1 MMEKNY
7 EAREWSVRHIPVRV
21 KGRSPRPYRI
31 PKLWVSIMLGVCLY
45 LAVHLNSHSP
55 QQQNRLYLRR
65 TERDLASIDYLQG
78 ERVYPF
84 YLQSG
89 WNFDD
94 NAKHIPKTHKTKAIA
109 ADMLTRKL
117 EF

>member
-21 KGRSPRPYRI
+21 KGRSPRPFRI

-55 QQQNRLYLRR
+55 QQQNHLFLRR
-65 TERDLASIDYLQG
+65 TERDLPSIDYMQS

-84 YLQSG
+84 YFQSG

-94 NAKHIPKTHKTKAIA
+94 NGNVVEMERVISP
-109 ADMLTRKL
+109 
-117 EF
+117 